1 MCILSSYQW
10 RALEYSGRG
19 VYVHDF
25 ICTSMTLSARPVPGT
40 LSVPYH
46 FCTCA
51 HRVAWSRNTIGSK
64 PLRRMRQLFSMAFLF
79 FFKFVSHWRQRKALW
94 WTLYDILMH
103 FHFRCFSLF
112 CYSLLQKQNTYNL
125 TIKGKENSTYP
136 HLACIDV
143 LINAILTCHSILGS
157 EKRKRC
163 TPWGF

>member
-25 ICTSMTLSARPVPGT
+25 ICTSLILSARSVPGT
-40 LSVPYH
+40 LLVLYH

-51 HRVAWSRNTIGSK
+51 DRVACSRNTIGSR
-64 PLRRMRQLFSMAFLF
+64 PLRRMRQLFLITFL
-79 FFKFVSHWRQRKALW
+79 FFKFVLHWRQRKALW

-103 FHFRCFSLF
+103 FHWRCFSF
-112 CYSLLQKQNTYNL
+112 NNFVIHYHKNKIKNKQKE
-125 TIKGKENSTYP
+125 KSMYP

-143 LINAILTCHSILGS
+143 RINAILTCHFILGS
-157 EKRKRC
+157 EKTKQC
-163 TPWGF
+163 MPWGF